1 MLAKAHTIPSR
12 TPIARLVLSRQWMLD
27 CLKGADF
34 LVIVLCAIAG
44 HLIYQVQFFGQG
56 FDIARY
62 LTIGL
67 LLASMNYLV
76 LHFQNAYS
84 FNDLTH
90 PHMGLLLKVLV
101 SITLVFTGIIVCF
114 YLFKI
119 AHLYSR
125 GWVLMSWSFMVILL
139 TINRAI
145 FRIITNQ
152 MMRHG
157 SLSET
162 VAIFGEES
170 TALSIAEKICGHNS
184 PFKFAGIFSNEPS
197 TTSSGNLQQL
207 IQYGQA
213 NKLDHVVVALP
224 LDRGGEIQSS
234 IQALQVLP
242 VELSLYVDFSETG
255 MRPKSI
261 VNFPNAD
268 VLMLKPKP
276 IKEWNFVL
284 KQAED
289 FVVALVALFLF
300 APIFALIALAIRL
313 EGPGPI
319 FFRQRR
325 HGFNH
330 QTINV
335 LKFRTMNVW
344 EDGDHIKQAE
354 KEDKRITRVGNILR
368 KTSLDEL
375 PQIINVLLGEMS
387 VVGPRPHALAH
398 NAHYSKLIGDYDTR
412 HKIKPG
418 ITGWAQVNGY
428 RGETREPELMK
439 KRVEYDIEYIE
450 NWSLWLDFKILLRTL
465 KCGFIDKRAY

>member
-1 MLAKAHTIPSR
+1 MLARAHSIPTQ
-12 TPIARLVLSRQWMLD
+12 TPIARLMLSRRWMVD
-27 CLKGADF
+27 CLKGVDF
-34 LVIVLCAIAG
+34 FTIVFCALAS
-44 HLIYQVQFFGQG
+44 HLIYQVQFLGQ
-56 FDIARY
+56 DADVARY

-67 LLASMNYLV
+67 VLASVNYLV

-84 FNDLTH
+84 FNDTTH
-90 PHMGLLLKVLV
+90 PHMGLLLKVLL
-101 SITLVFTGIIVCF
+101 SITLVFTGIIVF
-114 YLFKI
+114 AYLFKI
-119 AHLYSR
+119 AHFYSR
-125 GWVLMSWSFMVILL
+125 GWVLISWSFMVILL
-139 TINRAI
+139 TINRAV
-145 FRIITNQ
+145 FRLITRQ
-152 MMRHG
+152 MMQAG
-157 SLSET
+157 GLSET
-162 VAIFGEES
+162 VAIFGDET
-170 TALSIAEKICGHNS
+170 TAKAIAEKICSKYS
-184 PFKFAGIFSNEPS
+184 PFRFAGIFSNEQS
-197 TTSSGNLQQL
+197 KTSSGNLKQL
-207 IQYGQA
+207 IQYGQTH
-213 NKLDHVVVALP
+213 KLDHVVVALP
-224 LDRGGEIQSS
+224 LDRGGEIQSC
-234 IQALQVLP
+234 IQDLQSLP

-261 VNFPNAD
+261 VHFPNAD

-276 IKEWNFVL
+276 IKEWNYVL
-284 KQAED
+284 KRAED
-289 FVVALVALFLF
+289 IAVALVALILF
-300 APIFALIALAIRL
+300 APVIAAVAIAIRM

-354 KEDKRITRVGNILR
+354 REDKRITRVGGILR

-375 PQIINVLLGEMS
+375 PQLINVLQGEMS

-428 RGETREPELMK
+428 RGETREPSLMK
-439 KRVEYDIEYIE
+439 KRVDYDIEYID
-450 NWSLWLDFKILLRTL
+450 NWSLWLDLKILVRTL
-465 KCGFIDKRAY
+465 RCGFIDKRAY

>member
-1 MLAKAHTIPSR
+1 MLAKAHSIPTQ
-12 TPIARLVLSRQWMLD
+12 TPTARLMLSRQWMVD

-34 LVIVLCAIAG
+34 MAIVSGALGAHLV
-44 HLIYQVQFFGQG
+44 YQVQLLGEET
-56 FDIARY
+56 DIARY
-62 LTIGL
+62 ITIGL
-67 LLASMNYLV
+67 VLASINYLV
-76 LHFQNAYS
+76 LHFHKSYS
-84 FNDLTH
+84 FNDATH
-90 PHMGLLLKVLV
+90 PHMGLLLKVLL
-101 SITLVFTGIIVCF
+101 SITLVFTGIIVCA

-125 GWVLMSWSFMVILL
+125 GWALMSWSFMVILL
-139 TINRAI
+139 TTNRAV
-145 FRIITNQ
+145 FRLITNQ
-152 MMRHG
+152 MMRNG
-157 SLSET
+157 KLSET
-162 VAIFGEES
+162 VAIFGDES
-170 TALSIAEKICGHNS
+170 TARTIAEKICGRYS
-184 PFKFAGIFSNEPS
+184 PFSFAGIFSSELGEES
-197 TTSSGNLQQL
+197 AGNLQQL
-207 IQYGQA
+207 IQYGQD

-224 LDRGGEIQSS
+224 LERGSEIQSC
-234 IQALQVLP
+234 IRELQSLP

-255 MRPKSI
+255 MRPKS
-261 VNFPNAD
+261 VMHFPDAD

-276 IKEWNFVL
+276 IKEWNYVL
-284 KQAED
+284 KRIED
-289 FVVALVALFLF
+289 VTVAITALMLF
-300 APIFALIALAIRL
+300 TPVLAAIAIAIRM
-313 EGPGPI
+313 EGSGPI

-335 LKFRTMNVW
+335 FKFRTMNVW
-344 EDGDHIKQAE
+344 EDGDHVKQAE
-354 KEDKRITRVGNILR
+354 REDKRITRVGNILR

-375 PQIINVLLGEMS
+375 PQLINVLQGEMS

-439 KRVEYDIEYIE
+439 KRVDYDIEYID